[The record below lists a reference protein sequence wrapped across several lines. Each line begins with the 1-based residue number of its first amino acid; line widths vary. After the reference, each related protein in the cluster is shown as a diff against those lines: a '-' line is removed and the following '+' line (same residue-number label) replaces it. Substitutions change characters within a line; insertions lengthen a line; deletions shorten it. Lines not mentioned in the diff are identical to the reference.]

1 MNSMYDALSIFSASG
16 MFTFKIG
23 HLKLQVRIKSCR
35 MLDLLLL
42 CKLFN
47 VSATTRMCV
56 YRFIINFGLLRCLVI
71 HDWCGWLVK
80 DLSGWAPML

>member
-42 CKLFN
+42 SV
-47 VSATTRMCV
+47 VSVSCSMYLLQLGCV
-56 YRFIINFGLLRCLVI
+56 FIDLLLILVY
-71 HDWCGWLVK
+71 
-80 DLSGWAPML
+80 